1 MDIVFEEVTR
11 KKSKSRIAMMGTS
24 GAGKTLSA
32 LYLAYGITGN
42 WKKIALIDTEHER
55 GRFYANRSD
64 LNTGTF
70 LYAPMTAPYSP
81 EKYIQYV
88 KSAEKAVGSDGV
100 IIIDSFSHCWNNEGG
115 VLEIKEE
122 IKSRNTGRNDFS
134 IWNDVGKIQ
143 NNLINTILSVNCH
156 TIVTLRTKMGYA
168 MEVNEKGK
176 TVPVKIGLEPVQR
189 DNAEYEFDIVF
200 QIDRQNHIAS
210 LSKDTTFLDK
220 WSGVITPELGTQLNE
235 WLSEGKEAIKCS
247 ECGNT
252 ITSRKTKD
260 GNIKTAE
267 QIADGTKQKY
277 GEPLCMSCLSKRL
290 KAEREREK
298 NAASTVSE

>member
-32 LYLAYGITGN
+32 LYLAYGITGD

-70 LYAPMTAPYSP
+70 LYAPMTAPYTP

-115 VLEIKEE
+115 VLEIKEN
-122 IKSRNTGRNDFS
+122 ISKQSGKNDFS
-134 IWNDVGKIQ
+134 AWNEAGRIQ
-143 NNLINTILSVNCH
+143 NNLINTILSVDCH

-189 DNAEYEFDIVF
+189 ENAEYEFDIVF
-200 QIDRQNHIAS
+200 QIDRRNHIAS
-210 LSKDTTFLDK
+210 LSKDTTFLDN
-220 WSGVITPELGTQLNE
+220 WSGVINPELGMQLKE
-235 WLSEGKEAIKCS
+235 WLSDGKEVIKCE

-252 ITSRKTKD
+252 ITPRKTKE
-260 GNIKTAE
+260 GNIKSAE

-277 GEPLCMSCLSKRL
+277 GQALCMSCFSKRL